1 MAVILTNR
9 IIPAFLFFGTNRFVF
24 FLFLSDPL
32 PAHLEPFHQ
41 VTAKARVDLYPFT
54 RWSFLTYVFTKPQ
67 SLQQRKRTVK
77 PSRTEKRFERATDPH
92 CKIVLTVESNGH
104 SARGTNSAATKE
116 HLLAVWDF
124 LLAFDCNKNKLVSEL
139 SSKTNV
145 FHSLQCISHSS
156 LETG

>member
-1 MAVILTNR
+1 MHFYVLELT
-9 IIPAFLFFGTNRFVF
+9 ALFSSSFC
-24 FLFLSDPL
+24 SDPL

-67 SLQQRKRTVK
+67 SLQQRKRTVE

-92 CKIVLTVESNGH
+92 CKIVLTVESNSH
-104 SARGTNSAATKE
+104 SARGTNSAVTKE

-124 LLAFDCNKNKLVSEL
+124 ILASDCNKNKLTSVYIEQEN
-139 SSKTNV
+139 KRI
-145 FHSLQCISHSS
+145 SLTSTASVTHP
-156 LETG
+156 